1 VRRAELEH
9 VLRAAARVVGQ
20 QDFLVV
26 GSAAI
31 LASVDDELLPVEAT
45 RSDEADL
52 APYDDPDGEKSLAVE
67 GSLGQGSRFHDSF
80 GYYAD
85 GVDMST
91 ALAPAG
97 WKDRLVSFDPPG
109 AEPGRGWCLERHDLV
124 VAKLVA
130 GRAKDYEF
138 ADALLRDGLV
148 DLAVL
153 IERLESV
160 PRDRVLPGYLN
171 KARNWLEAKYAEA

>member
-9 VLRAAARVVGQ
+9 VLRAAAGVVGQ

-67 GSLGQGSRFHDSF
+67 GSLGQGSRFHDS
-80 GYYAD
+80 
-85 GVDMST
+85 
-91 ALAPAG
+91 
-97 WKDRLVSFDPPG
+97 DPG
-109 AEPGRGWCLERHDLV
+109 
-124 VAKLVA
+124 
-130 GRAKDYEF
+130 
-138 ADALLRDGLV
+138 
-148 DLAVL
+148 
-153 IERLESV
+153 
-160 PRDRVLPGYLN
+160 
-171 KARNWLEAKYAEA
+171 